1 MRILFL
7 SSHAD
12 PSGAEICLL
21 RLLKNISCEKNIELL
36 VINSQEGLLNEEI
49 KKLNIKVTVI
59 KGTYLKKIFLPSE
72 IIYFFKKCNQLKKTI
87 RYFNP
92 DIIHAFTLPLARR
105 VILLKLLNI
114 NYHIVGTIHDE
125 FKKSHFG
132 IFNFYLYKYSLNNY
146 YKKIITVSNNTR
158 EIANFNGIN
167 KNLTTT
173 IYNGIEIKQPVS
185 YQKIND
191 KYTIGSFGR
200 ITPSKGQLVLL
211 EAIKIIGEKRLPIK
225 FLIIGKPS
233 LGIKGSLKY
242 YKDIIEY
249 IQANKLQ
256 NFVEIIEWTNNIDLY
271 YEKLDLYV
279 HSSLNHD
286 PFPTVILESMNYKIP
301 VIATLNGG
309 AKEQIIDN
317 VTGYLIDINNPNL
330 LADKILK
337 LYKDSGLSRSM
348 GQRGYERLIEMFD
361 IQRYAEDHLMLY
373 KSIINK

>member
-59 KGTYLKKIFLPSE
+59 KGTYLKRLFLPSE
-72 IIYFFKKCNQLKKTI
+72 IIYFFKKCTQLKKTI

-114 NYHIVGTIHDE
+114 NYHNVGTIHDE
-125 FKKSHFG
+125 FNKSHFG

-211 EAIKIIGEKRLPIK
+211 EAIKIISEKGIPIK
-225 FLIIGKPS
+225 CLIIGKPS

-279 HSSLNHD
+279 HSSINHD

-337 LYKDSGLSRSM
+337 LYKDPGLSRSM
-348 GQRGYERLIEMFD
+348 GQRGYERLLEMFN